1 MFKDGETATF
11 QGKEVRIR
19 TGNAAVVQV
28 NHNGQVIA
36 SLGRQGEVVERV
48 FVAQ

>member
-1 MFKDGETATF
+1 
-11 QGKEVRIR
+11 
-19 TGNAAVVQV
+19 VQV

-36 SLGRQGEVVERV
+36 SLGRAGEVVERV

>member
-1 MFKDGETATF
+1 
-11 QGKEVRIR
+11 
-19 TGNAAVVQV
+19 V
-28 NHNGQVIA
+28 NHNGLVIA